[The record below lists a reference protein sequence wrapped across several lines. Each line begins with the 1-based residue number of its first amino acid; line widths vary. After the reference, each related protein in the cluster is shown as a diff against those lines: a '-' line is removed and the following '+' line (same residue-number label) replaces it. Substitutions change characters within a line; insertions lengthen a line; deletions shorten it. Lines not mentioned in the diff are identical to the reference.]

1 MVQLKALPVI
11 LMPRLSVAG
20 CLDGPSIFV
29 SELTAAA
36 KQAHT
41 VVSPHTV
48 NTGAFGM
55 GMINLKSL
63 SVNKM
68 FHPSFQRQAAG
79 CLVLKQINKPKG
91 FHLD

>member
-11 LMPRLSVAG
+11 LMPHLSVAG
-20 CLDGPSIFV
+20 CLDGPSIV

-48 NTGAFGM
+48 NTGAFGL

-63 SVNKM
+63 PVNKM

-79 CLVLKQINKPKG
+79 YLVLKQINKPKG

>member
-11 LMPRLSVAG
+11 LMPHLSVAG
-20 CLDGPSIFV
+20 CLDGPSIV

-36 KQAHT
+36 KRAHT

-48 NTGAFGM
+48 NTGAFGL
-55 GMINLKSL
+55 GMKNLKSL
-63 SVNKM
+63 PVNKM